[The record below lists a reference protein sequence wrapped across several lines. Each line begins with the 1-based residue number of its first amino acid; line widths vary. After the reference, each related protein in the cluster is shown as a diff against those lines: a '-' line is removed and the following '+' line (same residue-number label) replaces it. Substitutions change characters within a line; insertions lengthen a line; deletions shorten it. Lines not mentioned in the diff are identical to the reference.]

1 MRKKFNKK
9 SYLLILLVSVL
20 AITTLTIGIL
30 GVTGAWF
37 TARDS
42 KDSTV
47 STATVTATASWRN
60 GSAINGESPIVLP
73 VSASG
78 TNLLESNA
86 IQAKNTSTILAYLRA
101 VITINWVENEG
112 TNEDIF
118 SVLTFALNSDW
129 MSSKLYNNSSPTDN
143 QKVSSLF
150 IYYNQP
156 VAANTA
162 VDMINSLTVAAEK
175 TMPCNAILSVEL
187 EAVQADSIGKARL
200 QDTDSYLT
208 AEAWTA
214 IFGA

>member
-42 KDSTV
+42 KYSTV
-47 STATVTATASWRN
+47 STATVTATAWRN

-86 IQAKNTSTILAYLRA
+86 IQAKNTSTIPAYLRA

-118 SVLTFALNSDW
+118 SVLTFALNSNW
-129 MSSKLYNNSSPTDN
+129 KSSKLYNSSPTDN

-187 EAVQADSIGKARL
+187 EAVQADNIGKARL

>member
-1 MRKKFNKK
+1 MRKRFNKK

-37 TARDS
+37 TARNS

-47 STATVTATASWRN
+47 STATVTATAWRN
-60 GSAINGESPIVLP
+60 GASIDTESPIVLP
-73 VSASG
+73 VSSAG
-78 TNLLESNA
+78 TNLLAPNA
-86 IQAKNTSTILAYLRA
+86 IQAKNTSTIPAYLRA

-150 IYYNQP
+150 IYYNKP

-162 VDMINSLTVAAEK
+162 VDMINSLTVDAKK
-175 TMPCNAILSVEL
+175 TMPCNAILSVEI
-187 EAVQADSIGKARL
+187 EAVQADNIGKARL